1 MSVAVETIGLAAGS
15 LTTASFLPQVFK
27 IFRDRNTAGISL
39 VMYGAFNL
47 GVALWLVY
55 GIVIGSLSITISN
68 AVTLVLAGTVLMM
81 KLRHG

>member
-1 MSVAVETIGLAAGS
+1 MSIPIETIGLAAGS
-15 LTTASFLPQVFK
+15 LTTASFIPQVFK
-27 IFRDRNTAGISL
+27 ILRERNTAGISL

-55 GIVIGSLSITISN
+55 GIAVGSVSITISN
-68 AVTLVLAGTVLMM
+68 AVTLALAGVVLAM